1 MDKKT
6 ICVFCSS
13 SEDLSKKY
21 YSLANELGTLLGKNN
36 YNLIHGAGSI
46 GLMGVLMKSAFDAGC
61 SVTGVV
67 PERLNRPNIVSDKHQ
82 KLVITTDMKD
92 RKEYMRK
99 NSDAFI
105 ALPGGYGT
113 LEELL
118 EIITL
123 KQLKYH
129 TKPIV
134 IINFDGFYDMLL
146 NQFEVFYA
154 ENFTNA
160 SYKELYHVCATTH
173 EALRYIEGYQ
183 PKNIYDKYLKE

>member
-13 SEDLSKKY
+13 SEDLANKY
-21 YSLANELGTLLGKNN
+21 YSLANELGALLGEKN

-46 GLMGVLMKSAFDAGC
+46 GLMGVLMKSASNAGC

-67 PERLNRPNIVSDKHQ
+67 PERLNRPNIVSDEHQ
-82 KLVITTDMKD
+82 NLVITADMKD

-154 ENFTNA
+154 ENFTNS
-160 SYKELYHVCATTH
+160 SYKDLYHVCVTAND
-173 EALRYIEGYQ
+173 ALKYIADYE